1 MVIILKARFRKKSGF
16 KCRYLCILISR
27 YIFSMRTITLDILND
42 KALSLLKDL
51 ELLKVIRLR
60 KDSNT
65 SNVSSNDLISKYKGA
80 MKKQPISDVDDQLNS
95 IRNEWE

>member
-1 MVIILKARFRKKSGF
+1 MPIFLRQRNGEIFELKLADFF
-16 KCRYLCILISR
+16 ILILV
-27 YIFSMRTITLDILND
+27 FLSMRTITLDILNE

-60 KDSNT
+60 KDSVT
-65 SNVSSNDLISKYKGA
+65 SNVTDNDLISKYKGS
-80 MKKQPISDVDDQLNS
+80 MQKQPISDVDDQLNS

>member
-1 MVIILKARFRKKSGF
+1 
-16 KCRYLCILISR
+16 
-27 YIFSMRTITLDILND
+27 MRTITLDILNE

-60 KDSNT
+60 KDSAT
-65 SNVSSNDLISKYKGA
+65 SNVTDNDLISKYKGS
-80 MKKQPISDVDDQLNS
+80 MQKQPISDVDDQLNS

>member
-1 MVIILKARFRKKSGF
+1 
-16 KCRYLCILISR
+16 
-27 YIFSMRTITLDILND
+27 MRTITLDILNE

-60 KDSNT
+60 KDSVT
-65 SNVSSNDLISKYKGA
+65 SNVTDNDLISKYKGS
-80 MKKQPISDVDDQLNS
+80 MQKQPISDVDDQLNS

>member
-1 MVIILKARFRKKSGF
+1 
-16 KCRYLCILISR
+16 
-27 YIFSMRTITLDILND
+27 MRTITLDILND
-42 KALSLLKDL
+42 KALNLLKDL

-65 SNVSSNDLISKYKGA
+65 PSISSNDLISKYKGS
-80 MKKQPISDVDDQLNS
+80 MQKQPISEVDDQLNN